1 MTYNTDVT
9 VTYHTDDI
17 FFEYANKLDEDD
29 KNFIR
34 NAIYRQELLDIF
46 ELDDE
51 DSLAEQIHILYQ
63 TIKVNSY
70 LKKCMTLFSVEDDE
84 EMGLMIMYSFDYMH
98 ITHKCVCDFLR
109 FGIISSDNVDL
120 LQTMSTKQ
128 I

>member
-51 DSLAEQIHILYQ
+51 DQLAEQIHILYQ
-63 TIKVNSY
+63 TIKANSY